1 MKTTEQVNIAGY
13 SFILEEDAY
22 LELEKYLANIRKNFM
37 QDGNGGEIVLDIEER
52 IAELLNEKCAQGAP
66 VGIQTVMEICGRIGH
81 PEELSE
87 NGKEAEQED
96 KQAKRLF
103 RDSDNRV
110 LGGVCAGLGAY
121 LNVDKVLFRLIFLAA
136 FIVPLA
142 FEQPLCISALV
153 IYACLWIAMPA
164 ARSVEDKC
172 RMNGKPISLSNFI
185 NTLSQVDI
193 EREALEIKNSP
204 AGKAAGRFFMTL
216 TGIFLTIIGFA
227 GLLSTIFIHKA
238 PVIIRLIV
246 DRNSMRWGRLSEE
259 EMFIANIVGNHVFWW
274 GVMIIVGIFCIWM
287 LYNGIRLIFDMKSP
301 SWKPGIILFV
311 LWITSILAL
320 VVWILLQVAEKLPDI
335 IVL

>member
-1 MKTTEQVNIAGY
+1 MKTTEQVNISGY

-37 QDGNGGEIVLDIEER
+37 QDGNVGEIVLDIEER
-52 IAELLNEKCAQGAP
+52 IAELLNEKCVSGAP

-87 NGKEAEQED
+87 NGKAQEQDD
-96 KQAKRLF
+96 KQTKRLF
-103 RDSDNRV
+103 RDSENRV
-110 LGGVCAGLGAY
+110 LGGVCAGLGTY

-142 FEQPLCISALV
+142 FGQPLCISAPV

-185 NTLSQVDI
+185 NTPSQADI

-204 AGKAAGRFFMTL
+204 AGKATRRFFMTL
-216 TGIFLTIIGFA
+216 TGIFMTIIGFA

-238 PVIIRLIV
+238 PEIIRLIIE
-246 DRNSMRWGRLSEE
+246 RHTERWGRLNDDEIF
-259 EMFIANIVGNHVFWW
+259 MLNIFGNHIFWW
-274 GVMIIVGIFCIWM
+274 GMMVIVGIFCIWM

-311 LWITSILAL
+311 LWIISILAL
-320 VVWILLQVAEKLPDI
+320 IVWILLQVAERLPYI
-335 IVL
+335 IAL

>member
-22 LELEKYLANIRKNFM
+22 LELEKYLADIRKNFI
-37 QDGNGGEIVLDIEER
+37 QDGNAGEIVLDIEER
-52 IAELLNEKCAQGAP
+52 IAELLNEKCVQGAP
-66 VGIQTVMEICGRIGH
+66 VAIQTVMEICGRIGH

-87 NGKEAEQED
+87 NGKKPEQND
-96 KQAKRLF
+96 RQAKSLF

-121 LNVDKVLFRLIFLAA
+121 LNVDKVLFRLIFIAA
-136 FIVPLA
+136 FLVPLVFGQA
-142 FEQPLCISALV
+142 LCMFSLV

-185 NTLSQVDI
+185 NMPSQSDV

-204 AGKAAGRFFMTL
+204 AGKATRRFFMSL

-238 PVIIRLIV
+238 PEIVRLMQE
-246 DRNSMRWGRLSEE
+246 RYTLRWGMLSEE
-259 EMFIANIVGNHVFWW
+259 QTFMMNIAGNHIFWW
-274 GVMIIVGIFCIWM
+274 GLMVIVGIFCIWM

-311 LWITSILAL
+311 LWIVSILVLA
-320 VVWILLQVAEKLPDI
+320 VWILLQVADTLPDI
-335 IVL
+335 IRI